1 MKAPNKYLNRSYFVD
16 IKSDDILKSLFY
28 SFIDDAL
35 QKLEW
40 ELSSITRPINSLDQK
55 NNLKDH

>member
-35 QKLEW
+35 QKLE
-40 ELSSITRPINSLDQK
+40 
-55 NNLKDH
+55 